1 MTGVD
6 KAQIIT
12 LVLSSAAI
20 GALVSSIITLTG
32 QYFER
37 KARREEL
44 LLTKSI
50 ELAVQRTNTI
60 IDAAK
65 HGDRPAVLEDNAV
78 LAEKYYQWLR
88 HLIKHNAVPDEA
100 KTKKVFR
107 GGLRLDLLRL
117 AWTVQ
122 AGL

>member
-1 MTGVD
+1 MRASVQNGES
-6 KAQIIT
+6 KAETMQ
-12 LVLSSAAI
+12 A
-20 GALVSSIITLTG
+20 SIRLLRS
-32 QYFER
+32 FEP
-37 KARREEL
+37 
-44 LLTKSI
+44 I
-50 ELAVQRTNTI
+50 FCLAQP
-60 IDAAK
+60 DAAK

-88 HLIKHNAVPDEA
+88 HLSKHNAVPDEA